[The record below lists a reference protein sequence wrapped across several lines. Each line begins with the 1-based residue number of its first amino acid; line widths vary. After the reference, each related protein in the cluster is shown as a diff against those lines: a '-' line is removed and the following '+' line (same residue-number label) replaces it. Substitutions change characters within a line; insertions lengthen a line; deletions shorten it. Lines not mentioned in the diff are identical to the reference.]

1 MTKIDL
7 EQKIKDA
14 VDARGGRMHEIS
26 VGNTPGFPGYMVILP
41 GGHVGFVEIGKPN
54 RNQLIA
60 LRNQISELR
69 TLGCAAMAIDNE
81 SQINSMMMY
90 ILSDAGKDP
99 SWTAYQD
106 YKAGMT
112 GYGIEHKG
120 DDAL

>member
-1 MTKIDL
+1 M
-7 EQKIKDA
+7 
-14 VDARGGRMHEIS
+14 
-26 VGNTPGFPGYMVILP
+26 
-41 GGHVGFVEIGKPN
+41 EIGKPN

-99 SWTAYQD
+99 SWNAYQD